1 MSSMIALSLAACSGS
16 DEAGADGGEKVTLDF
31 WAFGATNYEE
41 LLKEY
46 EEQNPNVEA
55 GLPTD
60 PEEAGVK
67 LKEATG
73 KPFVVSMEMAC
84 RAYLDDYPD
93 AVAASALAKK
103 MNAEILL
110 VHPTRD
116 MEQ

>member
-1 MSSMIALSLAACSGS
+1 M
-16 DEAGADGGEKVTLDF
+16 
-31 WAFGATNYEE
+31 
-41 LLKEY
+41 
-46 EEQNPNVEA
+46 EA

-116 MEQ
+116 IAAIKTYLQGKDLNAYVLGGEAAILTQVLTNLGLVK